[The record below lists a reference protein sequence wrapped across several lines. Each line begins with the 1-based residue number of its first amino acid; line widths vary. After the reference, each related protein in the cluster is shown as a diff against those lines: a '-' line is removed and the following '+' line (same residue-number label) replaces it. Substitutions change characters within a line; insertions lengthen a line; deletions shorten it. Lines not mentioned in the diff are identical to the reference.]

1 MKLPGDH
8 GLAREVEVAVATVH
22 HVSKIVKALYDQQSS
37 EVELKQDGSPVT
49 DADLEADRLIR
60 QAIHDAFP
68 NDALLTEETADSAER
83 LSHNR
88 CWIADPI
95 DGTAQFVARTGEF
108 DVMLALVED
117 HLPVVSVT
125 GHPPSGQ
132 LTLAIR
138 GSGAW
143 IIDAAGDVAPF
154 RIAHPEQPPRLVTS
168 RYYGALEF
176 TDTIAAV
183 AQRLGTATPPVMPV
197 GFQPRAFDPD
207 WRQYDGFVGFW
218 RPDGNSPVREW
229 DLAACDL
236 LVTEAGGCF
245 SNLYGNR
252 YHFNQPSPR
261 PKSGLLVSASPDL
274 HQRLLDALAPMLPP
288 SPPAL
293 NTAIAQGP
301 VTDDSPTPTPRPC
314 RG

>member
-1 MKLPGDH
+1 MNLPGNH
-8 GLAREVEVAVATVH
+8 GYAAEVEIAVATVRR
-22 HVSKIVKALYDQQSS
+22 VSSTVNTMYDRRQPDIA
-37 EVELKQDGSPVT
+37 VKQDGSPVT

-60 QAIHDAFP
+60 QAIRKAFP
-68 NDALLTEETADSAER
+68 DDALLTEESADSAER

-117 HLPVVSVT
+117 QLPVVSVT
-125 GHPPSGQ
+125 GHPPTGRM
-132 LTLAIR
+132 TLAIR

-143 IIDAAGDVAPF
+143 IIDAADDVTPF
-154 RIAHPEQPPRLVTS
+154 RIAVSEQPPRLATS
-168 RYYGALEF
+168 RYYSAVDF
-176 TDTIAAV
+176 ADTIAAV
-183 AQRLGTATPPVMPV
+183 ALHLGAETQPVMPI
-197 GFQPRAFDPD
+197 GFQPRAFDPF
-207 WRQYDGFVGFW
+207 WRRYDSFVGFW

-236 LVTEAGGCF
+236 LVTEAGGSF

-252 YHFNQPSPR
+252 YHYNQPSPR

-274 HQRLLDALAPMLPP
+274 HQRLLDALAPLLPA

-293 NTAIAQGP
+293 PNALT
-301 VTDDSPTPTPRPC
+301 
-314 RG
+314 